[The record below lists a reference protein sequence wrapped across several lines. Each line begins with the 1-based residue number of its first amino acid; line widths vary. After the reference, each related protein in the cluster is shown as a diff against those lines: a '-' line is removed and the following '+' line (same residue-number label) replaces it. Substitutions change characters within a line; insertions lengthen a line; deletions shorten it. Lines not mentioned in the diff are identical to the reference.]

1 MTSREKILS
10 AIKTNQPD
18 LATLPEV
25 DFLLQEDVDIPE
37 KFIASLT
44 AIGGQVV
51 MVKNHSAIK
60 AFIAENFIHPSRK
73 ITTVSE
79 LEDIAEYIEDNSTVP
94 HSLENV
100 DYAIIE
106 ADLAIAENGAIWVTE
121 DKIRTRVLPFITQH
135 LAVIVKKKDVVPTM
149 HYAYNKIAANDYGF
163 ATFIAGPSKT
173 ADIEQSLVLGAHGS
187 RSMTVF
193 LMAQ

>member
-10 AIKTNQPD
+10 AVKTNQPE
-18 LATLPEV
+18 LATLPDV
-25 DFLLQEDVDIPE
+25 DFLLQEDIDVPE

-44 AIGGQVV
+44 TIGGQVI
-51 MVKNHSAIK
+51 MVEDYAAIK
-60 AFIAENFIHPSRK
+60 AFIAENFKHPSRK

-79 LEDIAEYIEDNSTVP
+79 LVDVAEYIEDNSANP

-100 DYAIIE
+100 DYAIIQ
-106 ADLAIAENGAIWVTE
+106 ADLAVAENGAIWVSE

-135 LAVIVKKKDVVPTM
+135 LAVIVRREDIVPTM
-149 HYAYNKIAANDYGF
+149 HQAYNKIGSNDYGF

-173 ADIEQSLVLGAHGS
+173 ADIEQSLVLGAHGA

-193 LMAQ
+193 LMS

>member
-18 LATLPEV
+18 LATLPDV
-25 DFLLQEDVDIPE
+25 DFLLQEDVDVPE

-94 HSLENV
+94 HSLDNV

-106 ADLAIAENGAIWVTE
+106 ADLAIAENGAIWITE